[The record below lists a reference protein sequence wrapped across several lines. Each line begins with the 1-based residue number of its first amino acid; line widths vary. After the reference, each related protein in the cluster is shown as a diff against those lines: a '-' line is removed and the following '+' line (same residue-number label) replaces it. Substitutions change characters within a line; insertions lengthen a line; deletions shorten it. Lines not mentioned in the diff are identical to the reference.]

1 MTSTT
6 IPQRS
11 SEAAPSLEEQGQPTF
26 TRIVGMIGF
35 FLLSLGVVSIIA
47 GQYGR
52 GLFGP
57 AAGYLFAVM
66 GLGGLLV
73 HAVRDGELEFRRV
86 YGGFAILLL
95 LTAIVVSLIPG
106 AEQGSNIKSMGYY
119 FFPWGMASAFLGL
132 LFLVPAARHET
143 VPFWDSLAENIML
156 GVGAAL
162 TIGAV
167 LGGIFRS
174 EFLVGP
180 APALAILGIG
190 FLCAYFAQTDT
201 SEGLGF
207 QVAISLGIVGMVAI
221 VVGLARSIVPTILF
235 EGPNALQN
243 AYREYDTWFI
253 VGRLILIFAALGVAA
268 LALNKAIALWL
279 RSMLAVI
286 GLAFALCFIVG
297 CFASPLN
304 VEPGLYFV
312 PYGLIL
318 IGIGVIFSL
327 VSVTICTDYPLV
339 VLTRRELSSYFYSP
353 IAYIVLWGMAFVAA
367 LGYVVFIGTVLRG
380 SEAVP
385 EPIVGMYPPA
395 GYFGAFSALFLV
407 PALTMRLFSEERR
420 LGTLEVLL
428 TAPVNEL
435 TVTLSKFLASWGFFM
450 LCWVPA
456 GLYLVALRSAG
467 GTAFDY
473 RPLLS
478 YYLALAA
485 SGAAFVA
492 MGMFFSAL
500 TRDQIIAAVLTFAG
514 MMAQLLSDLAAN
526 LPLGEGLRTVLT
538 KFSYLQLWTEALH
551 GQLPLQGVLIQLS
564 MMVFWLFLTLRVVEA
579 RKWS

>member
-1 MTSTT
+1 MTTAPRNT
-6 IPQRS
+6 
-11 SEAAPSLEEQGQPTF
+11 EAAPSLEERSVPTI
-26 TRIVGMIGF
+26 TRIVGMMGF
-35 FLLSLGVVSIIA
+35 FLLALGVVSIIA

-73 HAVRDGELEFRRV
+73 HAVRDGEVEFRRL
-86 YGGFAILLL
+86 YGGFALVLMF
-95 LTAIVVSLIPG
+95 TAVVVSLIPG
-106 AEQGSNIKSMGYY
+106 AEPGSTIKSMGYY
-119 FFPWGMASAFLGL
+119 FFPWGLAAAFLGL

-167 LGGIFRS
+167 LGGIIS
-174 EFLVGP
+174 SDFLVGP
-180 APALAILGIG
+180 APALAVLGIG
-190 FLCAYFAQTDT
+190 FLCAYFGQTDT
-201 SEGLGF
+201 SEELGF
-207 QVAISLGIVGMVAI
+207 QVAVGLGIVGLVAI
-221 VVGLARSIVPTILF
+221 VVGLARSIVPTILY
-235 EGPNALQN
+235 EGPTALQN
-243 AYREYDTWFI
+243 AYREYELWFI
-253 VGRLILIFAALGVAA
+253 VGRLILIGLALGVAA

-279 RSMLAVI
+279 RSVLAVV
-286 GLAFALCFIVG
+286 GLAFALTLIVG
-297 CFASPLN
+297 SFASPLN
-304 VEPGLYFV
+304 VAPTLYFV

-318 IGIGVIFSL
+318 TGIGVIFSL
-327 VSVTICTDYPLV
+327 VAVTICTDYPLV
-339 VLTRRELSSYFYSP
+339 VLTRRELSAYFYSP

-367 LGYVVFIGTVLRG
+367 LGYVVFIGSVLRG
-380 SEAVP
+380 GDVIP
-385 EPIVGMYPPA
+385 EPIVGSYPPA

-435 TVTLSKFLASWGFFM
+435 TVVMSKFLASWAFFM

-467 GTAFDY
+467 GMAFDY

-492 MGMFFSAL
+492 MGLFFSAL

-514 MMAQLLSDLAAN
+514 MMAQLLSDLASN
-526 LPLGEGLRTVLT
+526 LPLSEGVRTALG
-538 KFSYLQLWTEALH
+538 KFSYLQLWNEALN
-551 GQLPLQGVLIQLS
+551 GQLPLQGVLIQSS
-564 MMVFWLFLTLRVVEA
+564 MMLFWLFLTLRVVEA